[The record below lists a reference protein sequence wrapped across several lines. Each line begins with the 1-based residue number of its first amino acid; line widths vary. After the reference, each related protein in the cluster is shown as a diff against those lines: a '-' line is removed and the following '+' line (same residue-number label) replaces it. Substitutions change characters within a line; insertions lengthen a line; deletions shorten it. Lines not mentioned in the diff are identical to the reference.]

1 VHTSNSGLMIW
12 NVLAWVAS
20 KPSVARGSS
29 SEAMNGLRKNA
40 AKQIGMTY
48 PTEKNLEL
56 DVFGGRVATIEC
68 ERFQRFI
75 RGMGGVAFRWKHAS
89 FFAGGTRQNQLRA
102 RE

>member
-29 SEAMNGLRKNA
+29 SEAVSGSKKNA

-56 DVFGGRVATIEC
+56 DVLGSRIAAIEG
-68 ERFQRFI
+68 ERFQRLM
-75 RGMGGVAFRWKHAS
+75 RGVSSVAFC
-89 FFAGGTRQNQLRA
+89 
-102 RE
+102 